1 MAASTVIKHVTDG
14 SITLEDGTGSP
25 VTLVVPFTSGDLS
38 VDGLQNSLRAVQ
50 AYQTRGTLHSVRLA
64 AREFPSMSFSAML
77 ADVSDGTAGTLIDYC
92 LKQGSYASNVT
103 TLTGSDV
110 YAIKVTLTIEG
121 TDLGD
126 SADHTIQMDDV
137 HVTVAVAEGEP
148 DTVTLSGTVYGS
160 VVMS

>member
-50 AYQTRGTLHSVRLA
+50 AYETRGTLHSVRLA

-148 DTVTLSGTVYGS
+148 DTVTISGTVYGS